1 MPSDKVAMQRT
12 FFKNSLFGLLSWL
25 LPIIPTFIATP
36 IVVKT
41 LGDKEYGV
49 LVVIIGFISYFFTT
63 AIGKVAA
70 KYVAE
75 YTANGENEKISAII
89 SGTLIFGFLTTL
101 AGSLATVFL
110 ARFIVE
116 SVLFIEPGLRDEA
129 VVGLYLAAATILA
142 IVIGQVFQLVLQGL
156 HRFDRF
162 LFLANL
168 SSVSFS
174 IGSIVLVL
182 LGYGVVALLWWNLAT
197 WLIVCAAS
205 YVAAKRA
212 LPEFQF
218 TLHIS
223 GPTYRNI
230 ITYGLG
236 LMAFQV
242 FGNVLLLFERSWIM
256 AQFGGEALTYYVIPM
271 SLAMYVHMFVSSL
284 VLAMFP
290 KVNELLN
297 RPEQL
302 VRLYRRATKVVVGVV
317 FFALACSIGG
327 GYALLSLW
335 LDKTYADASYR
346 LLVIHTATFAILAI
360 HTVAWQIAESFRS
373 ARVNAIATAVW
384 MLVGITLMI
393 MLSQSMD
400 SLGVSIGRFVGVL
413 TFIAAIGYTERSFLG
428 GVFLKFW
435 ASTLIRT
442 FFSGSLAVA
451 TLIGILWLTGR
462 SWPGLIAGVAA
473 AGAIYLGSLLLTGYL
488 DDDDKR
494 ILRETFS
501 GADSN
506 AQARA

>member
-75 YTANGENEKISAII
+75 YTANGENEKISAVI
-89 SGTLIFGFLTTL
+89 SGTLIFGFVTTL

-116 SVLFIEPGLRDEA
+116 RVLFIEPGLQDEA

-162 LFLANL
+162 LILANL

-182 LGYGVVALLWWNLAT
+182 LGYGVVGLLWWNLAT

-212 LPEFQF
+212 LPEFRF
-218 TLHIS
+218 TLNIGVAS
-223 GPTYRNI
+223 YRTI
-230 ITYGLG
+230 VTYGIS
-236 LMAFQV
+236 LMAFQL

-271 SLAMYVHMFVSSL
+271 ALAMYVHMFVASL

-290 KVNELLN
+290 KINELLD

-302 VRLYRRATKVVVGVV
+302 ARLYKRATKVVVAVV
-317 FFALACSIGG
+317 FFAVACSIGG

-335 LDKTYADASYR
+335 LDETYADASYL

-360 HTVAWQIAESFRS
+360 HTVAWQVAESFRS

-384 MLVGITLMI
+384 MLLGITLMI
-393 MLSQSMD
+393 TLSTSMNT
-400 SLGVSIGRFVGVL
+400 VGVAIARL
-413 TFIAAIGYTERSFLG
+413 AGVLVFIAAIIYTESSFLG
-428 GVFLKFW
+428 GVFLRFW
-435 ASTLIRT
+435 AGTLIRT
-442 FFSGSLAVA
+442 FFSGTLAAA
-451 TLIGILWLTGR
+451 TLILILSLTGIL
-462 SWPGLIAGVAA
+462 WPGLIAGVAA
-473 AGAIYLGSLLLTGYL
+473 AAAIYIGSLLLTGYL
-488 DDDDKR
+488 DTDEKR

-501 GADSN
+501 PN
-506 AQARA
+506 ANIHV